1 MPKKRAT
8 VIPTAT
14 QEDMQEFVG
23 ILARMRNGNE
33 TEIPALLASKV
44 EFLLSRDIAT
54 LMKRLEDQAADEN
67 EMGELQT
74 LFNAVIDFVEQFV
87 GNTAMLSQANGQLLR
102 EILEAAAAGMQ
113 ALDWKMAQMMSGE
126 DPRYTPEFVRFLD
139 AEIGRLSEE
148 VARQKQAADRPT
160 KGRRIKKGNVIDLD
174 SLGAGEAEEEEE
186 EEEEEKQ
193 VVPDAAA
200 ALQTLSVIKA
210 RISTEMESQLGGD
223 AWAAQLLARL
233 LQVYTGL

>member
-102 EILEAAAAGMQ
+102 WQWRRSTDASQRRFSLQ
-113 ALDWKMAQMMSGE
+113 SRRRSHWCR
-126 DPRYTPEFVRFLD
+126 PWRPEHL
-139 AEIGRLSEE
+139 
-148 VARQKQAADRPT
+148 RPMC
-160 KGRRIKKGNVIDLD
+160 GC
-174 SLGAGEAEEEEE
+174 
-186 EEEEEKQ
+186 
-193 VVPDAAA
+193 
-200 ALQTLSVIKA
+200 
-210 RISTEMESQLGGD
+210 
-223 AWAAQLLARL
+223 
-233 LQVYTGL
+233 